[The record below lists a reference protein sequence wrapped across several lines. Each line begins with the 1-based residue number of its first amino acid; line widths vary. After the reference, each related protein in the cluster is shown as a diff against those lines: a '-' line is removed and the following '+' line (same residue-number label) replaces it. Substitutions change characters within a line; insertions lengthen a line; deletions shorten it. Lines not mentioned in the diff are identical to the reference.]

1 MFADDLIYVAY
12 KYRLPNYK
20 RQVIYYQS
28 MPQHKSAIKRVRQ
41 ISKRREHNR
50 QLRSTMRTLYKKAM
64 GATNKE
70 EAEKYVRD
78 ATSYIDRMVKV
89 GIIHKNNAANK
100 KSNLDRYL
108 NTL

>member
-1 MFADDLIYVAY
+1 
-12 KYRLPNYK
+12 
-20 RQVIYYQS
+20 

-41 ISKRREHNR
+41 ISKRRDHNR

-64 GATNKE
+64 AATDRE
-70 EAEKYVRD
+70 EAEKSAKE

-89 GIIHKNNAANK
+89 GILHKNNAANK
-100 KSNLDRYL
+100 KSNLDRHL